1 MGRVIGLNTDDWFF
15 TLGIPGVRE
24 SVGTQVVSMRGR
36 ISCMTRNISYNVA

>member
-1 MGRVIGLNTDDWFF
+1 MVCVIGLNTGDWFL

-24 SVGTQVVSMRGR
+24 LARTQVVSMRGR